1 MDLDPS
7 VIYRTKGTVHALQ
20 AAKKRRDALLF
31 IVIFVTVCSLTPLLA
46 LVGSTISVSLV
57 LGCLVVLII
66 AVLTIIW
73 PMFGFYVV
81 LGCVVLVESRPNY
94 FPIFTDQLTIYYWP
108 PGLEGL
114 IERPIGFFILF
125 VTFVFICHRLIN
137 HQRILQG
144 GPLLL
149 PFLFFLLSVAFG
161 VLHGLATGGDFKT
174 IVLEIRPFW
183 YLFISYL
190 LAYNFVTRESH
201 IRAFFWIV
209 ILAAGIKGLQGVYIY
224 LVVLHGD
231 LSNTHEIMS
240 HEESFFFVALILL
253 IILFQLHY
261 RYRPQLYAALL
272 VLPFVLVALVA
283 NQRRADYIALIV
295 GLVVAWAL
303 IFKVKPLARKGLLI
317 GGLVCVMLGVGYV
330 AAFSQVSGPIGQPA
344 RAIVSVFQPGA
355 QDTGDAASNQYRINE
370 NFDLK
375 YTEKQ
380 DPLLGYGFGKKFL
393 EPMPLTDISS
403 ADPIY
408 LFVPHNTIYWVWMRL
423 GPIGYI
429 ALWYLF
435 GAIIVRGCLILRQLR
450 NSYLQLVAIY
460 IVALTF
466 MEIVVA
472 FADYQLFF
480 YRNVLYIGLLAGIL
494 MKLPT
499 IDEKDKKKERTAHES
514 TDGISNY
521 TISNIGS

>member
-1 MDLDPS
+1 MEIDPS
-7 VIYRTKGTVHALQ
+7 VTYRSNENVPALKVG
-20 AAKKRRDALLF
+20 KKRSDALLF
-31 IVIFVTVCSLTPLLA
+31 IVIFVTVCILTPLLA

-57 LGCLVVLII
+57 LGCLLVLIV
-66 AVLTIIW
+66 AVLTTIW

-81 LGCVVLVESRPNY
+81 LGCIVLVESRPNY

-108 PGLEGL
+108 SGLEGL

-125 VTFVFICHRLIN
+125 VIFVFICHRLIN

-149 PFLFFLLSVAFG
+149 PFFFFLLCVAFG
-161 VLHGLATGGDFKT
+161 MLHGLATGGDFKT

-183 YLFISYL
+183 YLFVSYL

-201 IRAFFWIV
+201 IRTFFWIV

-224 LVVLHGD
+224 LIVLHGD
-231 LSNTHEIMS
+231 LSNAHEIMT

-253 IILFQLHY
+253 IVLFRLHY
-261 RYRPQLYAALL
+261 RYRPQLYAALV
-272 VLPFVLVALVA
+272 VLPFVLAALVA

-295 GLVVAWAL
+295 GLAVAWML
-303 IFKVKPLARKGLLI
+303 ILKVKPRARKGLFI
-317 GGLVCVMLGVGYV
+317 GGLICVMLGVSYV
-330 AAFSQVSGPIGQPA
+330 VIFSQVSGPLGQPA
-344 RAIVSVFQPGA
+344 RSVVSVFQPGA
-355 QDTGDAASNQYRINE
+355 LDSVDAASNQYRINE
-370 NFDLK
+370 DFDLK

-393 EPMPLTDISS
+393 EPMPLVDISS
-403 ADPIY
+403 DDPIY

-423 GPIGYI
+423 GPIGYF

-450 NSYLQLVAIY
+450 NTYLQLVAIY
-460 IVALTF
+460 IIALTF

-480 YRNVLYIGLLAGIL
+480 YRNVLYIGLLVGIL
-494 MKLPT
+494 MKLPA
-499 IDEKDKKKERTAHES
+499 IDEKNKKKEQSDHES
-514 TDGISNY
+514 THGVPEYSISN
-521 TISNIGS
+521 SRS